1 MNWRLVSASL
11 LAGFTFVIHF
21 IWGGRDVADPLL
33 GSTLAGELKQT
44 LYAVWHMASWVLLVS
59 AIALFLASLPKHQR
73 SYRPVVVFISI
84 LWLLFAITFLA
95 IAMIQPGSGWFLR
108 LPQWILL
115 APVGALGL
123 WGAMKPFV
131 SAKSEARA

>member
-1 MNWRLVSASL
+1 
-11 LAGFTFVIHF
+11 
-21 IWGGRDVADPLL
+21 L
-33 GSTLAGELKQT
+33 GSALAGEPKQT